1 MAEVTSSA
9 AEKQRPGVPRSKKL
23 STRVDLTPMV
33 DLGFLLITF
42 FIMTTQ
48 LSEAKQMKVIMPK
61 DSIDVPTIIGEST
74 SLTVIPYGG
83 NKIFYYH
90 GQLSTALTRGTYGNT
105 GYALKDGIGNII
117 RSKQQALDNHP
128 NFSRKDLM
136 LIIMPENNSNCQ
148 NFVDILDEVH
158 INDVK
163 HYALVDTNQE
173 VIRSLAGKMK

>member
-9 AEKQRPGVPRSKKL
+9 AEKQRPGVARSKKL

-61 DSIDVPTIIGEST
+61 DSDIPNEVGETT
-74 SLTVIPYGG
+74 SLTVIPYAD
-83 NKIFYYH
+83 NRIFYYH
-90 GQLSTALTRGTYGNT
+90 GELSSALNRGTYGNT

-117 RSKQQALDNHP
+117 RLKQKALDNHP
-128 NFSRKDLM
+128 DFSRKDLM
-136 LIIMPENNSNCQ
+136 LIIMPEDNSNCQ
-148 NFVDILDEVH
+148 NFVDLLDEVH

-163 HYALVDTNQE
+163 YYALVETNQE
-173 VIRSLAGKMK
+173 LIRSLSDKMK